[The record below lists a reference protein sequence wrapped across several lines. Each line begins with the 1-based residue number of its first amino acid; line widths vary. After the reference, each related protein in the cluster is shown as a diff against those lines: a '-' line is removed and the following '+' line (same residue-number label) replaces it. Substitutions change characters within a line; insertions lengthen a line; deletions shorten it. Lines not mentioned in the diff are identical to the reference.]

1 MSNQEPSMPNQTKID
16 VSQICDV
23 KNEKKDGVPIVT
35 RIEKKGKYPEKGYFL
50 DRVGTL
56 HKIE

>member
-1 MSNQEPSMPNQTKID
+1 MSNQDPTMSNQAQID
-16 VSQICDV
+16 VSQIFDV
-23 KNEKKDGVPIVT
+23 KIEKKDGVPIVT